1 MSSTISS
8 VDANV
13 DTVFGAFE
21 RAARRWPESVALKA
35 EGGRSTSYTYR
46 EALDIVKR
54 LAVGLQADRY
64 SQVREIGLLGENRPE
79 WALIYLAIVAAG
91 KTVVPIDANLKPN
104 EQAAIISHADLRLA
118 FASGRFEPLL
128 TGLEK
133 KVETVSLES
142 ETPTGWQNLL
152 ADSDKVEPRATP
164 DTVAALIYTSGT
176 TGAPKAVMLTH
187 RNLLGD
193 LRGIGQ
199 ALDFR
204 PYDVMLSVLPLH
216 HTFEATCGFLMP
228 LTSGLSV
235 VYARSLKS
243 RDIVADLAY
252 NNVTI
257 MCGVPL
263 LYEKMF
269 QAIQRGIGNAPVH
282 RRVLFRVL
290 FALSGLGWKLGR
302 KWGKRFFS
310 HVRHKAGMGTVRM
323 FVSGGAP
330 LPSSISRF
338 FNLIGFDFLQGYG
351 MTECSPVVSANR
363 PDDIEFGSSGPP
375 LPGVE
380 VRIDN
385 PNAEGIGEILVKGDL
400 CTPGYKDNPE
410 QTASLIVNGWLH
422 TGDLG
427 HLRRGHVWITG
438 RAKNLIVSAAGKNI
452 YPEELEEKLID
463 SRFVLEALVVGRKK
477 EERQGEEVRAILVPD
492 VEQFVAELGL
502 SLDNPDI
509 EAVTKT
515 LKEVVAQV
523 NQQVSDY
530 KRISGFAVQL
540 EELEKTST
548 KKVKR
553 FVYGG

>member
-8 VDANV
+8 VNTNV
-13 DTVFGAFE
+13 DTVFVAFE
-21 RAARRWPESVALKA
+21 RAAGRWPESVALKA

-269 QAIQRGIGNAPVH
+269 QAIQRGIANAPVH

-410 QTASLIVNGWLH
+410 QTASLIVDGWLH

-477 EERQGEEVRAILVPD
+477 KERQGEEVRAILVPD

-540 EELEKTST
+540 EELEKTSQ
-548 KKVKR
+548 
-553 FVYGG
+553 